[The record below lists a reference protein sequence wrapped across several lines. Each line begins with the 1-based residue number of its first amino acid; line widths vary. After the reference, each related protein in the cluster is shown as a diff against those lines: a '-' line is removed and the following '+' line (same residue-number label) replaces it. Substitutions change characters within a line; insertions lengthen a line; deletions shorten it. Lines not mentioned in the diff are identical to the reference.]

1 MEFYESPEST
11 MRFSRENILGRGAFA
26 CVFGGTLNEVPVA
39 VKRIQLHDLE
49 DEIKSREENILKSI
63 SHENVL
69 KIVHIEENEDF
80 KFLVLEL
87 CEATLHD
94 YIRRRYVGDMPPDPN
109 ALHQMASG
117 LSYIHS
123 LGFVHRNIKPENVL
137 ISQTGVLKI
146 ADFGF
151 CKPFRKTNSFSMSI
165 PRGNRMYCAPEY
177 LQLESKTKE
186 EKEQINNDNAIDIFS
201 LGCLSFCYIKMGD
214 HPFAKPGSP
223 VNYTITSNIVY
234 GKKYLHL
241 AMSRDHYA
249 FEIIDGM
256 TQAVPED
263 RWKLERVIEML
274 TPRLVKDK
282 TSA

>member
-1 MEFYESPEST
+1 MEPYESPEST
-11 MRFSRENILGRGAFA
+11 MKFLREHILGRGAFA
-26 CVFGGTLNEVPVA
+26 CVFGGTLNGIPVA

-49 DEIKSREENILKSI
+49 AEIQAREENILKSMD
-63 SHENVL
+63 HENVL
-69 KIVHIEENEDF
+69 KILHIEENEDF

-117 LSYIHS
+117 LNYIHS
-123 LGFVHRNIKPENVL
+123 KGFVHRNVKPENVL
-137 ISQTGVLKI
+137 ISAKGVLKI

-151 CKPFRKTNSFSMSI
+151 CKPFRKTSSFSMVI
-165 PRGNRMYCAPEY
+165 PRGNRIYCAPEF
-177 LQLESKTKE
+177 LQLESKTNE
-186 EKEQINNDNAIDIFS
+186 EKEKINNDKAIDIFS
-201 LGCLSFCYIKMGD
+201 LGCLFFCYIKMGD

-223 VNYTITSNIVY
+223 VNYTVTSNIVH

-241 AMSRDHYA
+241 AMTRDHYA

-263 RWKLERVIEML
+263 RWKLEMVIELL

-282 TSA
+282 MNA

>member
-49 DEIKSREENILKSI
+49 DEIKSREENILKSMN
-63 SHENVL
+63 HENVL

>member
-117 LSYIHS
+117 LSHIHS

-177 LQLESKTKE
+177 LQLQK
-186 EKEQINNDNAIDIFS
+186 
-201 LGCLSFCYIKMGD
+201 
-214 HPFAKPGSP
+214 FAYGERPP
-223 VNYTITSNIVY
+223 ATS
-234 GKKYLHL
+234 G
-241 AMSRDHYA
+241 
-249 FEIIDGM
+249 
-256 TQAVPED
+256 
-263 RWKLERVIEML
+263 
-274 TPRLVKDK
+274 
-282 TSA
+282 